1 MERLVLAALRAM
13 VPRVGSATVFCSSRA
28 AERKEQALAHIRSRK
43 RGAEGLAVGA
53 SLDALTD
60 LYGLLAR
67 EGRAF
72 FGDHRVTLARLAA
85 QIAAPRLAAR
95 ELATAGPL
103 PLEALCARVVSALEK
118 KGKLG
123 RFALVSGRPGLP
135 RAIARTLRE
144 TRSAGLRSA
153 ALAKVA
159 PDLAV
164 IHEEYEAEL
173 ARHQLADRAVVLQT
187 AIERARAGD
196 TPFAKLPLLLYDL
209 PVAPGLEAE
218 LVAALAAGSGAVLA
232 TVPAGDVSTRTVLV
246 SALGARLAYGV
257 ATPSASA
264 QTASSLER
272 LQAFLFEERE
282 LPRAELGPDVQVLS
296 APGESRECVEI
307 ARALRDE
314 AERGTPFDEMA
325 VLLRAPGSYR
335 AHLVEALR
343 RAGIPAALAFGTTS
357 PDPTGRAL
365 LALLACA
372 AEDFSAQR
380 FAEYLSL
387 GEVPD
392 ATAEGEP
399 PSAPPEAERWAV
411 PDDEMLPLAMARAAI
426 TDEDA
431 EGESVPVVAETAP
444 VAAGSLRAPRR
455 WEQFLTEAAVIG
467 SETRYEERLEQLET
481 GIKTA
486 LAEVEDRE
494 SAETA
499 RLHRDLEDLTR
510 LRSFAVPIVRE
521 LASLPREAPWSEW
534 LDRLGALATRAL
546 RRPDRVLSVLAEL
559 WPMRDVGPVELS
571 EVRLVLGRRL
581 ADLVVTKAQKRY
593 GRVLVGPIE
602 SARGLSFDVVLVPG
616 LAERLFPQKVSE
628 DPILPDAARREL
640 AALYPHATLE
650 TNDDRIEKE
659 RLALKIAVG
668 AAKKRAIL
676 SYPRVD
682 MEQSRP
688 RVPSFYGLEVLRAAE
703 GRLPGFDE
711 MARRAEQGGAARI
724 GWPAPANS
732 HDAIDDAEH
741 DLALLEELFH
751 LPENETEGN
760 ARYLL
765 AANPHLARSLRF
777 RAQRW
782 EVSRFTGADGL
793 VMREEKR
800 GGIVVKSPLA
810 AALAALA
817 KHRLSAR
824 SFSPTALQTFA
835 SCPYKFLLYTIH
847 KLAPRDVPFRIE
859 ELDALSRGSLV
870 HETQFELL
878 QSLRKKELLPIS
890 RTTMEAART
899 ELYEVLG
906 RVAEKYRQDLLPS
919 IERVWDDTV
928 AGIYADL
935 IEWLRLTARDAEE
948 RGWQPAYFEL
958 SFGLPGRKDSDDRS
972 QTDPVPLDCGLNLR
986 GSIDLIERRRDGS
999 LRATDYKT
1007 GKARAGDG
1015 ERIAGGERLQPVLYA
1030 LAMEKLFPGA
1040 RVEGGRP
1047 YYSTSAGGFEDV
1059 HVPLDHEARDKADIV
1074 AQTIGRA
1081 IDTAFLP
1088 AAPAPG
1094 ACRFC
1099 DYRPVCGPYEEERLR
1114 KKKGDE
1120 LVHLKRLREQT

>member
-1 MERLVLAALRAM
+1 M
-13 VPRVGSATVFCSSRA
+13 VRRVGVATVFCSPRA
-28 AERKEQALAHIRSRK
+28 AERKDRALAHLRARK
-43 RGAEGLAVGA
+43 RGAEGLAIGS

-67 EGRAF
+67 EGRSF
-72 FGDHRVTLARLAA
+72 FGDHRVTLARIAA

-103 PLEALCARVVSALEK
+103 PLEALCARVVSALHH

-123 RFALVSGRPGLP
+123 RFRDVHGRPGLP
-135 RAIARTLRE
+135 RAVARTLRE
-144 TRSAGLRSA
+144 TRSAGLTTA
-153 ALAKVA
+153 QLAKFA

-173 ARHQLADRAVVLQT
+173 ARHLLADRAVVLRT
-187 AIERARAGD
+187 AILRAREGD
-196 TPFAKLPLLLYDL
+196 TPYSGLPLLLYDL
-209 PVAPGLEAE
+209 PIASGLEAE
-218 LVAALAAGSGAVLA
+218 LVAALGAGSSDVLA
-232 TVPAGDVSTRTVLV
+232 TVPAGDTMTQTALV
-246 SALGARLAYGV
+246 SALGARLLTSTPRAST
-257 ATPSASA
+257 ATA
-264 QTASSLER
+264 TSLER
-272 LQAFLFEERE
+272 LQEYLFQERQ
-282 LPRAELGPDVQVLS
+282 LPRADLGPDVQVLS

-325 VLLRAPGSYR
+325 VLLRSPGSYR
-335 AHLVEALR
+335 PHLVEALR
-343 RAGIPAALAFGTTS
+343 RAGIPAAFAFGTTT

-392 ATAEGEP
+392 ATEGGEP
-399 PSAPPEAERWAV
+399 PAAPPEADRWAV
-411 PDDEMLPLAMARAAI
+411 PDEEMLPLAMARAAV
-426 TDEDA
+426 TEEES
-431 EGESVPVVAETAP
+431 EGESLPTIAETSP

-455 WEQFLTEAAVIG
+455 WEQFLTQAAVIG
-467 SETRYEERLEQLET
+467 SEARYEERLEQLAS
-481 GIKTA
+481 GLRTA
-486 LAEVEDRE
+486 IAEVEDKE

-499 RLHRDLEDLTR
+499 RLHRDLDDLTR
-510 LRSFAVPIVRE
+510 LRSFAAPLIHE
-521 LASLPREAPWSEW
+521 LATLPKEALWSEW

-571 EVRLVLGRRL
+571 EVRLVLARRL
-581 ADLVVTKAQKRY
+581 ADLVVTTPQKRY

-602 SARGLSFDVVLVPG
+602 SARGLAFDVVLVPG

-628 DPILPDAARREL
+628 DPVLPDAARREL
-640 AALYPHATLE
+640 AALYPHSTLE
-650 TNDDRIEKE
+650 INDDRIEKE

-668 AAKKRAIL
+668 AAKKRVVL

-682 MEQSRP
+682 MDQSRP

-724 GWPAPANS
+724 DWPAPAKS

-765 AANPHLARSLRF
+765 AANPHLARALRF

-782 EVSRFTGADGL
+782 EVPRFTGADGL

-800 GGIVVKSPLA
+800 ANVVVKRPLA

-817 KHRLSAR
+817 KHSLSAR

-835 SCPYKFLLYTIH
+835 SCPYKFVLYTIY

-859 ELDALSRGSLV
+859 ELDALKRGSLV

-878 QSLRKKELLPIS
+878 QSLRRKDLLPIS
-890 RTTMEAART
+890 RATMEAVRE
-899 ELYEVLG
+899 ELIEVLG

-928 AGIYADL
+928 AGIHADL
-935 IEWLRLTARDAEE
+935 IEWLRLSVRDAEE

-958 SFGLPGRKDSDDRS
+958 SFGLPGRKESDERS
-972 QTDPVPLDCGLNLR
+972 QAEPVPLDCGLQLR
-986 GSIDLIERRRDGS
+986 GSIDLVERKRDGS

-1007 GKARAGDG
+1007 GKARAEEG

-1030 LAMEKLFPGA
+1030 LTLEKLFPNA
-1040 RVEGGRP
+1040 RVDGGRL
-1047 YYSTSAGGFEDV
+1047 YYCTSAGNFEDV
-1059 HVPLDHEARDKADIV
+1059 HVPLDFEAREKADIV

-1088 AAPAPG
+1088 AAPAAG
-1094 ACRFC
+1094 ACRYC